1 MTLDA
6 LLVEIDALR
15 SRLAQGER
23 PSAERFVQLDAAV
36 RASAEALSR
45 PALER
50 LIAAMADLERA
61 AEDERAQTQ
70 GELRRLGAD
79 RRAVRGY
86 GCLRSTSQGQRLT
99 KKA

>member
-15 SRLAQGER
+15 SCLAEGER
-23 PSAERFVQLDAAV
+23 PSAERFVRLDAVV
-36 RASAEALSR
+36 RASAEGLPRHS
-45 PALER
+45 LQR
-50 LIAAMADLERA
+50 LIEAMGDLERA
-61 AEDERAQTQ
+61 AEAQRRQAQ